1 MNHPILIKI
10 TSQSDEKHFVNMD
23 LNVIDQTNNNEK
35 RYFFQNQRLLV
46 NSRNLLL
53 LTPIIAT
60 IRDRV
65 PNIEGKNIYLDYS
78 GRPLQIGN
86 SSLHL

>member
-23 LNVIDQTNNNEK
+23 LNVIDQTNTNEK

-65 PNIEGKNIYLDYS
+65 PNIEGKTIYLDYS

-86 SSLHL
+86 SSNHL